1 MEVILLERV
10 ENLGIMGDVV
20 RVKPGYARN
29 FLFPNE
35 KAVPAS
41 NENKASFENKRLEIE
56 AKNIETKAEAEK
68 VASKIKGEI
77 LILVR
82 QAGDSGQLYGSV
94 NSRDIKNTLK
104 DMGYELD
111 RNQISL
117 NKPIKSVGIHNV
129 SIALHP
135 EIYVEVI
142 ANVARSEEEAKIQTE
157 TGEAVIADPE
167 KDEES

>member
-94 NSRDIKNTLK
+94 NSRDIKNTLM

-142 ANVARSEEEAKIQTE
+142 ANIARSEEEAKIQTE
-157 TGEAVIADPE
+157 TGEAVIAEPE

>member
-20 RVKPGYARN
+20 KVKPGYARN

-104 DMGYELD
+104 DMGL
-111 RNQISL
+111 SL
-117 NKPIKSVGIHNV
+117 IH
-129 SIALHP
+129 I
-135 EIYVEVI
+135 
-142 ANVARSEEEAKIQTE
+142 
-157 TGEAVIADPE
+157 
-167 KDEES
+167 

>member
-94 NSRDIKNTLK
+94 NRRDIKNTLK

-157 TGEAVIADPE
+157 TGEAVIAEPE

>member
-41 NENKASFENKRLEIE
+41 NENKASFEDKRLEIE

-157 TGEAVIADPE
+157 TGEAVIAEPE
-167 KDEES
+167 KDEGS

>member
-41 NENKASFENKRLEIE
+41 NENKASFETKRLEIE

-157 TGEAVIADPE
+157 TGEAVIAEPE

>member
-94 NSRDIKNTLK
+94 NSRDIKNTLM

-157 TGEAVIADPE
+157 TGEAVIAEPE

>member
-1 MEVILLERV
+1 MGSEMCIRDR
-10 ENLGIMGDVV
+10 MGDVV

-142 ANVARSEEEAKIQTE
+142 ANIARSEEEAKIQTE
-157 TGEAVIADPE
+157 TGEAVIAEPE
-167 KDEES
+167 KDEGS

>member
-41 NENKASFENKRLEIE
+41 KENKASFETKRLEIE
-56 AKNIETKAEAEK
+56 AKNIETKSEAEK
-68 VASKIKGEI
+68 IAAKIKGEI

-157 TGEAVIADPE
+157 TGEAVIAEPE

>member
-20 RVKPGYARN
+20 KVKPGYARN

-41 NENKASFENKRLEIE
+41 RENKASFETKRLEIE
-56 AKNIETKAEAEK
+56 AKNIETKSEAEK
-68 VASKIKGEI
+68 IAAKIKGEI
-77 LILVR
+77 LVLVR

-94 NSRDIKNTLK
+94 NSRDIKNTLE
-104 DMGYELD
+104 DMGYDLD

-117 NKPIKSVGIHNV
+117 KNPIKSVGIHNV

-142 ANVARSEEEAKIQTE
+142 ANIARSEEEAKIQTE
-157 TGEAVIADPE
+157 TGEAVIAEPE
-167 KDEES
+167 KDEGS

>member
-20 RVKPGYARN
+20 KVKPGYARN

-41 NENKASFENKRLEIE
+41 RENKASFETKRLEIE
-56 AKNIETKAEAEK
+56 AKNIETKSEAEK
-68 VASKIKGEI
+68 VAAKIKGEI

-94 NSRDIKNTLK
+94 NSRDIKNTLE
-104 DMGYELD
+104 DMGYDLD

-117 NKPIKSVGIHNV
+117 KNPIKSVGIHNV

-142 ANVARSEEEAKIQTE
+142 ANIARSEEEAKIQTE
-157 TGEAVIADPE
+157 TGEAVIAEPE
-167 KDEES
+167 KDEGS

>member
-104 DMGYELD
+104 DIGYELD
-111 RNQISL
+111 RSQISL

-157 TGEAVIADPE
+157 TGEAVIAEPE

>member
-135 EIYVEVI
+135 EIYVEII

-157 TGEAVIADPE
+157 TGEAVIAEPE

>member
-157 TGEAVIADPE
+157 TGEAVIAEPE
-167 KDEES
+167 KDEGS

>member
-20 RVKPGYARN
+20 KVKPGYARN

-41 NENKASFENKRLEIE
+41 KENKSSFENKRLEIE
-56 AKNIETKAEAEK
+56 AQNIETKAEAEK
-68 VASKIKGEI
+68 IAAKIKGEI
-77 LILVR
+77 LVLVR

-94 NSRDIKNTLK
+94 NSRDIKNTLR

-117 NKPIKSVGIHNV
+117 KKPIKSVGIHNV

-157 TGEAVIADPE
+157 TGEAVIAEPE
-167 KDEES
+167 KDGES

>member
-157 TGEAVIADPE
+157 TGEAVITEPE
-167 KDEES
+167 KDEET

>member
-41 NENKASFENKRLEIE
+41 NQNKASFENKRLEIE

-142 ANVARSEEEAKIQTE
+142 ANVARSDEEAKIQTE
-157 TGEAVIADPE
+157 TGEAVIAEPE

>member
-10 ENLGIMGDVV
+10 ENLGVMGDVV

-135 EIYVEVI
+135 EIYVEVV

-157 TGEAVIADPE
+157 TGEAVIAEPE

>member
-20 RVKPGYARN
+20 KVKSGYARN

-41 NENKASFENKRLEIE
+41 KENKASFENKRLEIE
-56 AKNIETKAEAEK
+56 AKNIETKTEAEK
-68 VASKIKGEI
+68 VASKIKGEV

-94 NSRDIKNTLK
+94 DSRDIKNTLK

-117 NKPIKSVGIHNV
+117 KKPIKSVGIHNV

-142 ANVARSEEEAKIQTE
+142 ANVARSQEEAKIQSE
-157 TGEAVIADPE
+157 TGEAVIAEPE
-167 KDEES
+167 KDEGS

>member
-41 NENKASFENKRLEIE
+41 NENKASFENKRLEIQ

-157 TGEAVIADPE
+157 TGEAVIAEPE

>member
-68 VASKIKGEI
+68 VASKIKGEV

-157 TGEAVIADPE
+157 TGEAVIAEPE

>member
-10 ENLGIMGDVV
+10 EYLGIMGDVV

-104 DMGYELD
+104 DIGYELD
-111 RNQISL
+111 RSQISL

-157 TGEAVIADPE
+157 TGEAVIAEPE
-167 KDEES
+167 KAEES

>member
-20 RVKPGYARN
+20 KVKPGYARN

-35 KAVPAS
+35 KAAPAS
-41 NENKASFENKRLEIE
+41 KENKASFENKRLEIE
-56 AKNIETKAEAEK
+56 AKNIETKSEAEK
-68 VASKIKGEI
+68 VAAKIKGEN
-77 LILVR
+77 LVLVR

-94 NSRDIKNTLK
+94 NSRDIKDTLK

-117 NKPIKSVGIHNV
+117 KNPIKSVGIHNV

-157 TGEAVIADPE
+157 TGEAVIAEPE
-167 KDEES
+167 KDGDS

>member
-142 ANVARSEEEAKIQTE
+142 ANVTRSEEEAKIQTE
-157 TGEAVIADPE
+157 TGEAVIAEPE

>member
-20 RVKPGYARN
+20 KVKPGYARN

-41 NENKASFENKRLEIE
+41 RENKASFETKRLEIE
-56 AKNIETKAEAEK
+56 AKNIETKSEAEK
-68 VASKIKGEI
+68 VAAKIKGEI

-94 NSRDIKNTLK
+94 NSRDIKNTLE
-104 DMGYELD
+104 DMGYDLD

-117 NKPIKSVGIHNV
+117 KNPIKSVGIHNV

-157 TGEAVIADPE
+157 TGEAVIAEPE
-167 KDEES
+167 KDEGS

>member
-117 NKPIKSVGIHNV
+117 NKPIKSVGIHNG

-135 EIYVEVI
+135 DIYVEVI

-157 TGEAVIADPE
+157 TGEAVIAEPE

>member
-35 KAVPAS
+35 KAAPA
-41 NENKASFENKRLEIE
+41 NKENKASFENKRIEIE

-68 VASKIKGEI
+68 VAAKIKGEN
-77 LILVR
+77 LVLVR

-94 NSRDIKNTLK
+94 NSRDIKNTLT

-117 NKPIKSVGIHNV
+117 KKPIKSVGIHNV
-129 SIALHP
+129 SITLHP

-157 TGEAVIADPE
+157 TGEAVIAEPE
-167 KDEES
+167 KDEST

>member
-157 TGEAVIADPE
+157 TGEAVIAEPE

>member
-20 RVKPGYARN
+20 KVKPGYARN

-41 NENKASFENKRLEIE
+41 KENKASFETKRLEIE
-56 AKNIETKAEAEK
+56 AKNIETKSEAEK
-68 VASKIKGEI
+68 IAAKIKGEI
-77 LILVR
+77 LVLVR

-94 NSRDIKNTLK
+94 NSRDIKNTLE
-104 DMGYELD
+104 DMGYDLD

-117 NKPIKSVGIHNV
+117 KNPIKSVGIHNV

-142 ANVARSEEEAKIQTE
+142 ANIARSEEEAKIQTE
-157 TGEAVIADPE
+157 TGEAVIAEPE
-167 KDEES
+167 KDEGS

>member
-157 TGEAVIADPE
+157 TGEAVIAEPE
-167 KDEES
+167 KAEES

>member
-135 EIYVEVI
+135 EIYVEVV

-157 TGEAVIADPE
+157 TGEAVIAEPE

>member
-94 NSRDIKNTLK
+94 NSRDIKNTLE
-104 DMGYELD
+104 DMGYDLD

-117 NKPIKSVGIHNV
+117 KNPIKSVGIHNV

-142 ANVARSEEEAKIQTE
+142 ANIARSEEEAKIQTE
-157 TGEAVIADPE
+157 TGEAVIAEPE
-167 KDEES
+167 KDEGS

>member
-10 ENLGIMGDVV
+10 ENLGTMGDVV

-157 TGEAVIADPE
+157 TGEAVIAEPE

>member
-157 TGEAVIADPE
+157 TGEAVIAEPE
-167 KDEES
+167 KDEEY

>member
-29 FLFPNE
+29 FLFRNE
-35 KAVPAS
+35 KAVTAS

-157 TGEAVIADPE
+157 TGEAVIAEPE
-167 KDEES
+167 KAEES

>member
-41 NENKASFENKRLEIE
+41 NKNKASFENKRLEIE

-135 EIYVEVI
+135 EIYVEVV

-157 TGEAVIADPE
+157 TGEAVIAEPE

>member
-1 MEVILLERV
+1 M
-10 ENLGIMGDVV
+10 
-20 RVKPGYARN
+20 
-29 FLFPNE
+29 
-35 KAVPAS
+35 
-41 NENKASFENKRLEIE
+41 
-56 AKNIETKAEAEK
+56 
-68 VASKIKGEI
+68 
-77 LILVR
+77 VR

-94 NSRDIKNTLK
+94 NSRDIKDTLK

-117 NKPIKSVGIHNV
+117 KNPIKSVGIHNV

-157 TGEAVIADPE
+157 TGEAVIAEPE
-167 KDEES
+167 KDGDS

>member
-1 MEVILLERV
+1 
-10 ENLGIMGDVV
+10 MGDVV
-20 RVKPGYARN
+20 KVKPGYARN

-41 NENKASFENKRLEIE
+41 RENKASFETKRLEIE
-56 AKNIETKAEAEK
+56 AKNIETKSEAEK
-68 VASKIKGEI
+68 IAAKIKGEN
-77 LILVR
+77 LVLVR

-94 NSRDIKNTLK
+94 NSRDIKNTLE
-104 DMGYELD
+104 DMGYDLD

-117 NKPIKSVGIHNV
+117 KNPIKSVGIHNV

-142 ANVARSEEEAKIQTE
+142 ANIARSEEEAKIQTE
-157 TGEAVIADPE
+157 TGEAVIAEPE
-167 KDEES
+167 KDEGS

>member
-94 NSRDIKNTLK
+94 NSRDIKNTLE
-104 DMGYELD
+104 DMGYNLD

-117 NKPIKSVGIHNV
+117 KNPIKSVGIHNV

-157 TGEAVIADPE
+157 TGEAVIAEPE

>member
-56 AKNIETKAEAEK
+56 AKNIETKTEAEK

-157 TGEAVIADPE
+157 TGEAVIAEPE

>member
-1 MEVILLERV
+1 MEIILLEDV
-10 ENLGIMGDVV
+10 EALGNAGEIVK
-20 RVKPGYARN
+20 VKPGYARN

-157 TGEAVIADPE
+157 TGEAVIAEPE